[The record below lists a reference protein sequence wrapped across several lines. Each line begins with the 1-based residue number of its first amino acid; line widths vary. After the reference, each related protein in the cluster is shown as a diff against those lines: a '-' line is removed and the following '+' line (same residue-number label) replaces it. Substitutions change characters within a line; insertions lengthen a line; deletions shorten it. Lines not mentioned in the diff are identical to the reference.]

1 MRVAAKE
8 ARTETAAGATEIA
21 GEEIAAKELEITVAA
36 RAIEVLA
43 ARGSAAIVVCVV
55 AIVGHAVQDS
65 HSEMAR
71 RRSAWSLRQDPR
83 RSRRETA
90 SVPHLGPR

>member
-1 MRVAAKE
+1 MLEAAKE
-8 ARTETAAGATEIA
+8 ASRIAAGATEIA
-21 GEEIAAKELEITVAA
+21 EKEIAAKELEIAVAA

-43 ARGSAAIVVCVV
+43 ARDSAAIVVCVA
-55 AIVGHAVQDS
+55 AIVGHAVQDA

-71 RRSAWSLRQDPR
+71 RRSAGSQRQDPR

-90 SVPHLGPR
+90 SVPLLGPP

>member
-1 MRVAAKE
+1 MAAKE

-21 GEEIAAKELEITVAA
+21 EKKIATKDLEIAVAA
-36 RAIEVLA
+36 RAIEVPA
-43 ARGSAAIVVCVV
+43 ARGSAAIAVRVA
-55 AIVGHAVQDS
+55 AIVGHAVQDA

-90 SVPHLGPR
+90 SVPFLGPR